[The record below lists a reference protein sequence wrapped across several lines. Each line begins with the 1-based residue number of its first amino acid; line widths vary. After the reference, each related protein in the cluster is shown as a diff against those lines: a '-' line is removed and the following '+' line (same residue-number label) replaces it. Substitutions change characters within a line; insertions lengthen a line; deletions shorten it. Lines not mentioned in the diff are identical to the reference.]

1 MEFDPR
7 KANAYSFEE
16 LMDFLHRGEVEFTDF
31 QMAGLNWQ
39 MQAKIKEALQEIES
53 KKLKEENDWRC
64 ACNINTVSSFQF
76 YLSTYGDDAPH
87 AFEAKMRIQELGQM
101 QQQLY
106 EDLFA
111 DMRNDMLKYKANV
124 MQILFGR
131 LPATEEMKADNSPIG
146 RFLKADM
153 RLTFQDLYRSGILPE
168 GNRALE
174 NAIFK
179 DDFEV
184 PQLQIE
190 ELGEIPTDRTDVYF
204 LGCPASGKSC
214 VLAGFLNYLHYAG
227 EMRYI
232 PQRNGKGID
241 GCRPYYNALIR
252 GVSEYKAPRSTGYD
266 TFSFMQLDLG
276 NKRDREVTVMELSGE
291 AFNALSDANTTGQ
304 EVWQKL
310 GVGRCLKNNNPKTL
324 FFLVDYSCVI
334 GKNQRFSAAQQ
345 EEILDNALVVFSSD
359 GTGGKY
365 GEKNCTMSRVQN
377 VAVIVTKSDLM
388 DVELGRPL
396 TSDERMEIAFHH
408 LQDRFSN
415 FMENLSDMCKKYG
428 INANSKNAYKPYVI
442 TFSLG
447 QFYLG
452 NSVIFDNTDSKR
464 LADFVVSATDRRR
477 RGLLD
482 FF

>member
-7 KANAYSFEE
+7 KANAYSFDE
-16 LMDFLHRGEVEFTDF
+16 LMNFLNRGEVEFTDF

-39 MQAKIKEALQEIES
+39 MQAQIKDALQEIES

-64 ACNINTVSSFQF
+64 ACNINTVSSYQF

-87 AFEAKMRIQELGQM
+87 AFEAKMRIQELGKM

-111 DMRNDMLKYKANV
+111 DMRDDMLKYKANV
-124 MQILFGR
+124 MQVLFGR

-232 PQRNGKGID
+232 PQRNGRGID

-252 GVSEYKAPRSTGYD
+252 GISEFKAPRSTGYD

-334 GKNQRFSAAQQ
+334 GKSKYSAVQQ

-396 TSDERMEIAFHH
+396 TTDERMGIAFQH

>member
-7 KANAYSFEE
+7 KVNAYSFEE
-16 LMDFLHRGEVEFTDF
+16 LMGFINRGEAEFADF

-39 MQAKIKEALQEIES
+39 MQSRIKELLQEMEA
-53 KKLKEENDWRC
+53 KKNREENDWRSTC
-64 ACNINTVSSFQF
+64 GINTVSSYQF
-76 YLSTYGDDAPH
+76 YLNTYGENAIH
-87 AFEAKMRIQELGQM
+87 AFEAKMRIQELGQL

-111 DMRNDMLKYKANV
+111 DMREDMLKYKSNV
-124 MQILFGR
+124 MQVLFGKF
-131 LPATEEMKADNSPIG
+131 PATDEMRAENSPIG

-153 RLTFQDLYRSGILPE
+153 KLTFQDLYRSGILPE

-184 PQLQIE
+184 PQLKIE
-190 ELGEIPTDRTDVYF
+190 ELGEIPTNRTDVYF

-214 VLAGFLNYLHYAG
+214 VLAGFLNHLHYAG
-227 EMRYI
+227 EMKYI
-232 PQRNGKGID
+232 PQRNAQGID

-252 GVSEYKAPRSTGYD
+252 GISEYKAPRSTGYD
-266 TFSFMQLDLG
+266 TFSFMQVDLG
-276 NKRDREVTVMELSGE
+276 AKRDREVTVMELSGE
-291 AFNALSDANTTGQ
+291 AFNALSDANTSGR

-310 GVGRCLKNNNPKTL
+310 GVGRCLKNDNPKTL

-334 GKNQRFSAAQQ
+334 GKNKMFTAAQQ
-345 EEILDNALVVFSSD
+345 EEILDNALVVFGSD
-359 GTGGKY
+359 GNGGRY

-388 DVELGRPL
+388 DVEQGRPL
-396 TSDERMEIAFHH
+396 TTEERMDIAYQH
-408 LQDRFSN
+408 LENRFRN
-415 FMENLSDMCKKYG
+415 FMNNLTEMCEKYG
-428 INANSKNAYKPYVI
+428 INANSKDPYKPYVF

-464 LADFVVSATDRRR
+464 LAEFVVSATERHRKGFL
-477 RGLLD
+477 GL
-482 FF
+482 F